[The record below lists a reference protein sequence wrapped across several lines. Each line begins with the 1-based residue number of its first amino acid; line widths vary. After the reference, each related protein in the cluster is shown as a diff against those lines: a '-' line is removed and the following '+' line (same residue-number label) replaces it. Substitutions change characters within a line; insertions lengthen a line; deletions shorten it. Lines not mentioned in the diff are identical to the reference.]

1 MAQHRLFNI
10 DYYNLNYINSIC
22 QCIGIFPSYMNITD
36 FNNCNISIITD
47 ETGNKFFE
55 LIINNQ
61 PYVYSEVEVAFFKTS
76 L

>member
-10 DYYNLNYINSIC
+10 DYYNSNYINSIC
-22 QCIGIFPSYMNITD
+22 QCIGKFPSYMDITD
-36 FNNCNISIITD
+36 FNNCKISIITD

-61 PYVYSEVEVAFFKTS
+61 PYIYSEVKVASFKTS

>member
-1 MAQHRLFNI
+1 MKNYNKI

-22 QCIGIFPSYMNITD
+22 HCIGKFPSYINITD

-47 ETGNKFFE
+47 ETGSKFFR
-55 LIINNQ
+55 IITNSQ
-61 PYVYSEVEVAFFKTS
+61 SYIYSEMEVASFKTS